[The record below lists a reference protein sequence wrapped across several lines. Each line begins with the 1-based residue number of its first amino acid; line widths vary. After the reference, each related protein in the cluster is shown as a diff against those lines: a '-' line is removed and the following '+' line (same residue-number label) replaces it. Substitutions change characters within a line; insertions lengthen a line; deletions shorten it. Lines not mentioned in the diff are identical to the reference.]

1 MAIIIL
7 GISFSFS
14 VNAESVLQAVILIQ
28 EKLELRKHFRMS
40 SVVILIFLV
49 IDKNGNT
56 EKCNFSFN

>member
-7 GISFSFS
+7 GISFSLS

>member
-14 VNAESVLQAVILIQ
+14 VNAESVRQAVILIQ

>member
-14 VNAESVLQAVILIQ
+14 VNAESVLQAVILFQ